1 MKRPE
6 EVTAFFNSLEN
17 IKSLNV
23 WNITKELSDCDKI
36 KTTAWRKKIIIERKV
51 LFHNL
56 NDGQL
61 CSNAQSTNNRGRSDK
76 TLLFSKTD
84 ISYIITRLNE
94 TSNVWLKSR
103 YSHILWQETK
113 NNNYAEIA
121 IQNYMESINLIK
133 AKESRE
139 LDIILEAIFFISK
152 STKRKQE
159 EAKKITLDLI
169 EGVPNYFK
177 TVILNSILKHNFL
190 KHIELNSI
198 ADKILDWV
206 DEKSP
211 VAYFNN
217 KKTLEVALILF
228 DKVKRPNER
237 IYELLAENEDEII
250 AQHDDESFVK
260 STALAEKAKYLKRA
274 KKEEEYNVVQLEYTR
289 LKQKIKLNK
298 ISVPLDDDLNEI
310 FNIYLRAKSDSI
322 LEHPTE
328 EILAFLSINEEI
340 LVDPKNISEQA
351 NQKINNSLYG
361 LCSTSIFDINGNTKK
376 LNDKEKFDFE
386 KLNLYVVAHNIQ
398 VSVLFLRVF
407 IDGVIYGKLNYYKT
421 FEFLEKHSWYGMKF
435 RKSLKNDEEEANSSW
450 LSLLAPG
457 IHNFL
462 SQFELSILMNTNKI
476 SNFILC
482 IDSMTIKFEGALR
495 DFIRLSGGSTTGERK
510 GETQEHLLEE
520 LLENPITKEY
530 FSEKDI
536 ELFKFTFTK
545 KGKNIRNNVAH
556 SFMEY
561 SDYSLQTA
569 SLVFF
574 CILRL
579 GKYTFEK
586 QI

>member
-1 MKRPE
+1 MKRPQ
-6 EVTAFFNSLEN
+6 EVIAFFNSLEN
-17 IKSLNV
+17 IKSLNI
-23 WNITKELSDCDKI
+23 WNITKELSHCDKI
-36 KTTAWRKKIIIERKV
+36 KTTTWRKKIIIERKV

-61 CSNAQSTNNRGRSDK
+61 FPNAQSTNNKGISDK
-76 TLLFSKTD
+76 TLLFSKD
-84 ISYIITRLNE
+84 DNNYIITRLNE
-94 TSNVWLKSR
+94 TTNVWLKSR
-103 YSHILWQETK
+103 YAHILWQETK

-121 IQNYMESINLIK
+121 IQNYMESVNMIK
-133 AKESRE
+133 AREVRE

-177 TVILNSILKHNFL
+177 TIIINSILKHNFF
-190 KHIELNSI
+190 KQIELNNI

-228 DKVKRPNER
+228 DKVKRPNEI

-250 AQHDDESFVK
+250 AQHDDESFIK
-260 STALAEKAKYLKRA
+260 STALAEKAKYLKKA
-274 KKEEEYNVVQLEYTR
+274 KKEEEYNLVQLEYTR

-298 ISVPLDDDLNEI
+298 VSVPLDDDLNEI
-310 FNIYLRAKSDSI
+310 FNKYLRERSDAL
-322 LEHPTE
+322 LELPTE
-328 EILAFLSINEEI
+328 IILAFFSLNDEI

-351 NQKINNSLYG
+351 NQRVNSSIYD

-376 LNDKEKFDFE
+376 LNDQEKIDFE
-386 KLNLYVVAHNIQ
+386 KLNLYIISHNIQ
-398 VSVLFLRVF
+398 FSVLFLRVF
-407 IDGVIYGKLNYYKT
+407 IDGIILGKLNYYKI
-421 FEFLEKHSWYGMKF
+421 FDFLEQHSWFGMKF

-462 SQFELSILMNTNKI
+462 SQFELSVLMNTNKI

-482 IDSMTIKFEGALR
+482 IDSMTVKFEGALR

-520 LLENPITKEY
+520 LLENSITKEY

-574 CILRL
+574 CLLRL
-579 GKYTFEK
+579 GKYTFEER
-586 QI
+586 I